1 MVVGVGMLRA
11 RFGPWHVQ
19 TPLSNIT
26 GVEVQGPY
34 AYVKTAGPPHL
45 TFSDRG
51 LTFAS
56 NGDRGV
62 FVELREKVRGHLPV
76 RAADAPQPHADR
88 PGLRGP
94 GGSAAH
100 PLTVGVP
107 VRRQAPA
114 QSMTAADERASPSRP
129 PWRKR

>member
-1 MVVGVGMLRA
+1 MDDSILRFPFRFTPSYAVAARLFGITPDRSEVVVGDGMLRA

-62 FVELREKVRGHLPV
+62 FVELREKV
-76 RAADAPQPHADR
+76 
-88 PGLRGP
+88 PGISPFGP
-94 GGSAAH
+94 PTH
-100 PLTVGVP
+100 PNLTLTVGDCEGL
-107 VRRQAPA
+107 
-114 QSMTAADERASPSRP
+114 AAALRAR
-129 PWRKR
+129 

>member
-1 MVVGVGMLRA
+1 MDDSTLRFPFRFTPSYAVAARLFGITPDRSEVVVGDGVLRA

-26 GVEVQGPY
+26 GVELQGPY

-62 FVELREKVRGHLPV
+62 FVELREKV
-76 RAADAPQPHADR
+76 
-88 PGLRGP
+88 PGLSPFGAP
-94 GGSAAH
+94 KH
-100 PLTVGVP
+100 PNLTLTVRDCDGL
-107 VRRQAPA
+107 
-114 QSMTAADERASPSRP
+114 AAALRAR
-129 PWRKR
+129 

>member
-1 MVVGVGMLRA
+1 MVDSLLRFPFRFTPSYAVAARLFGITPDRSEVVVGNGMLRA

-26 GVEVQGPY
+26 GVELQGPY

-45 TFSDRG
+45 TFSDHG

-62 FVELREKVRGHLPV
+62 FIELREKV
-76 RAADAPQPHADR
+76 
-88 PGLRGP
+88 PGISPFGP
-94 GGSAAH
+94 PTH
-100 PLTVGVP
+100 PNITLTVRDCEGL
-107 VRRQAPA
+107 
-114 QSMTAADERASPSRP
+114 AAALRAR
-129 PWRKR
+129 